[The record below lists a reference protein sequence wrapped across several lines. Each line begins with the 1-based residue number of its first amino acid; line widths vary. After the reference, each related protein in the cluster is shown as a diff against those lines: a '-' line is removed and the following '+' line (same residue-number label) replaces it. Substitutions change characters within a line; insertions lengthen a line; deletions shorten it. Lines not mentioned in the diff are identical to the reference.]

1 MAGERRTLVDFLD
14 YLRESVILKTCGLPE
29 EQARASG
36 VPSGTSLMGLVKH
49 LTRVEIVWF
58 PYTFAGQD
66 VWVPHDA
73 LGPDDRVDHLV
84 AGYRAAIARSNEIV
98 AACDDLDTRSARR
111 TAAPEH
117 PTLRWIL
124 VHMVEETARHAG
136 HADILREQ
144 IDGSVGR

>member
-1 MAGERRTLVDFLD
+1 MLVDFLD
-14 YLRESVILKTCGLPE
+14 YLRDSVIRKVQGLPE
-29 EQARASG
+29 EQARAAG
-36 VPSGTSLMGLVKH
+36 VLSGTSLMGLVKH
-49 LTRVEIVWF
+49 LVRVEIVWF
-58 PYTFAGQD
+58 PHTFAGED

-84 AGYRAAIARSNEIV
+84 ADYRAAIARSNEIV
-98 AACDDLDTRSARR
+98 AACDDLDTRAARSAV
-111 TAAPEH
+111 APEP

>member
-1 MAGERRTLVDFLD
+1 MTGERQVLLDFLD
-14 YLRESVILKTCGLPE
+14 YLRESVILKAQGLPE
-29 EQARASG
+29 EQARSPR

-49 LTRVEIVWF
+49 LTRVEITWF
-58 PYTFAGQD
+58 PYTFAGED

-84 AGYRAAIARSNEIV
+84 ADYRAAVARSNEIV
-98 AACDDLDTRSARR
+98 AACDDLDTPAAR
-111 TAAPEH
+111 TVVAPEP

-144 IDGSVGR
+144 IDGSTGR